1 MAASMALKSL
11 TNRINQDYC
20 LMQRIDLPNNLPEG
34 KITIL
39 SLNSA
44 DDMGL
49 YTLKYGITHWV
60 LNTKLE

>member
-1 MAASMALKSL
+1 VIYQIIYIA
-11 TNRINQDYC
+11 
-20 LMQRIDLPNNLPEG
+20 EG

-49 YTLKYGITHWV
+49 YTLKIWYNALGIEY
-60 LNTKLE
+60 KIKE